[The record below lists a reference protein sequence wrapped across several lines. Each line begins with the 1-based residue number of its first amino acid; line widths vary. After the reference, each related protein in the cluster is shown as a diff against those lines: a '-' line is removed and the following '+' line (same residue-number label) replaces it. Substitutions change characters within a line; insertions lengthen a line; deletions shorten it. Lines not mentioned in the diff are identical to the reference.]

1 MRDAVGTTQE
11 GLTDFLSQYPS
22 LFALEGD
29 EVCINAFGDLSMS
42 GKNNPL
48 LQSIPSRNRDY
59 EKEAVE
65 FFEAKLRK
73 FGPEL
78 QIKSLL
84 GHRSQAAPE
93 VRLVS
98 GRHLKDF
105 GEFLAA

>member
-1 MRDAVGTTQE
+1 MGGGASGSAN
-11 GLTDFLSQYPS
+11 G
-22 LFALEGD
+22 G
-29 EVCINAFGDLSMS
+29 LSMES
-42 GKNNPL
+42 K
-48 LQSIPSRNRDY
+48 SRDY
-59 EKEAVE
+59 EREAID
-65 FFEAKLRK
+65 FFEMKLRK

-105 GEFLAA
+105 SEFLRDHPNHFIVQGA